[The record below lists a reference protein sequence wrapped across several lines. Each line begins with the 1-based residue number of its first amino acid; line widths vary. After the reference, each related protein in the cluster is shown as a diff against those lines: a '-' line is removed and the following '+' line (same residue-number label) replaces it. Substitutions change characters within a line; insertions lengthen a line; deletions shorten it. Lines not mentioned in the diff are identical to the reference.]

1 MIREDWTETLL
12 LQQAFVFSPNRLER
26 RSVCL
31 LVASPQQ
38 GCLLLVF
45 IAIPS
50 SGTKLER
57 QVRSKLFFSI
67 SVIDRPF
74 GDKEYW
80 LWSWLENAAEGQK
93 GTVLFSTAHFNS
105 DELKFAQCSLS
116 VVSHLGP
123 QCLHMLQRLSTS
135 PLASLNLYVRS
146 SVLNGGCSGIGT
158 GSPEYQ
164 LFANSHQALINN
176 KKIEV

>member
-12 LQQAFVFSPNRLER
+12 LQQALVFSPNRLGK

-31 LVASPQQ
+31 LVASAQQ

-45 IAIPS
+45 ITSPS

-74 GDKEYW
+74 SDKEYW

-93 GTVLFSTAHFNS
+93 GTVLCYMAHLNP

-135 PLASLNLYVRS
+135 PLTSLNLYVRS
-146 SVLNGGCSGIGT
+146 SVLNGGCSGIVT

-164 LFANSHQALINN
+164 LFANSHQILINN
-176 KKIEV
+176 KTI